1 MDAQGGACVPHAPP
15 RSANEDDVQDCVVKK
30 KLTRNELNRIENER
44 RKKLREEQKNG
55 KDRQAFDDVISMS
68 KAAERNAEE
77 LKRSSKNK
85 PDSREILQNDLRRDF
100 DKEKPRIEIR
110 NSEGQIRTTDVAE
123 RLQGQ
128 CVVGKLSGRAE
139 KRKITPEKEPGT
151 FCIIVLKAFFLL

>member
-1 MDAQGGACVPHAPP
+1 M
-15 RSANEDDVQDCVVKK
+15 
-30 KLTRNELNRIENER
+30 
-44 RKKLREEQKNG
+44 
-55 KDRQAFDDVISMS
+55 
-68 KAAERNAEE
+68 
-77 LKRSSKNK
+77 
-85 PDSREILQNDLRRDF
+85 QNDLRRDF

-139 KRKITPEKEPGT
+139 KRKITQEKEPGT